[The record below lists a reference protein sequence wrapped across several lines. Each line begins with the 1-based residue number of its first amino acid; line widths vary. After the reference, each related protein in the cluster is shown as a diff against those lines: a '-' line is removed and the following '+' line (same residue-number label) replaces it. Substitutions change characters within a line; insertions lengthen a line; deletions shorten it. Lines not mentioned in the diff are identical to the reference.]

1 MCVLTKIESLKPQE
15 LAQKAAMVI
24 DCGYSKPMAISVHQ
38 DIGIN
43 ELQDEMLA
51 MLFGQPAT
59 LLLTQA
65 EAGRDI
71 EGYVADVYDASMVI
85 DKSVDSQGIISMQ
98 VWISEQSL
106 ARLIANS
113 NGRIGVK

>member
-1 MCVLTKIESLKPQE
+1 
-15 LAQKAAMVI
+15 
-24 DCGYSKPMAISVHQ
+24 MAISVHQ
-38 DIGIN
+38 DIGID
-43 ELQDEMLA
+43 ELQGEMLA

-59 LLLTQA
+59 LLLNQEDT
-65 EAGRDI
+65 GRGI
-71 EGYVADVYDASMVI
+71 EGYVADVYDAAMVI
-85 DKSVDSQGIISMQ
+85 DKSVGPQGAITMQ